1 MSNYLLYLLII
12 SNVLFFIL
20 GYIIAKLNTKNYS
33 NITESGYIFNKQNK
47 KEIEQNRVIQ
57 KLQQVN
63 IDERK
68 VVIDTDISGLEK
80 KFDDISETT
89 MVNDNIASSINKLSQ
104 VMKGK

>member
-12 SNVLFFIL
+12 SNILFFIL